1 MNQENT
7 FSYKYSAK
15 EAKEIQ
21 EIRNKY
27 LPQGESKLDE
37 LKRLDQ
43 VVQNSG
49 MVESLCI
56 GIGSL
61 LVFGLGMC
69 LAMQVIGSGA
79 LIIALG
85 VLLGLI
91 GMAGMTVAFPYT
103 ARYTVKP
110 KKSMHR
116 EYWNLQKSF
125 PKNCNWHFNKIKT
138 ERGKDNEQKRSGI
151 SRTKN
156 SYTVHRKGT
165 HSVG

>member
-37 LKRLDQ
+37 LKRLDGI
-43 VVQNSG
+43 VQNSG

-61 LVFGLGMC
+61 LIFGLGMC
-69 LAMQVIGSGA
+69 LAMQVVGSGA
-79 LIIALG
+79 LIIVLG
-85 VLLGLI
+85 VLLGMI
-91 GMAGMTVAFPYT
+91 GMAGKAVAYPIYR
-103 ARYTVKP
+103 AI
-110 KKSMHR
+110 
-116 EYWNLQKSF
+116 
-125 PKNCNWHFNKIKT
+125 C
-138 ERGKDNEQKRSGI
+138 
-151 SRTKN
+151 
-156 SYTVHRKGT
+156 RKAKEKYAPRILELAEEL
-165 HSVG
+165 SKEM